1 MPALLGPT
9 NPAPGLE
16 PQPVRITTPPPTD
29 TSVQNI
35 VDPDRVVRP
44 DSKTEREDNAD
55 TSASTRYESNY
66 MTFLQR
72 LRSARD
78 LPDVFMRILQWG
90 GVEVSSGIRS
100 GFAQE
105 LSQFME
111 FLRMDQGQLLD
122 FLQNQLQTGTRFTG
136 ALFQLL
142 RDAYNGTSSQMAK
155 SDILQFLRRYS
166 DVSSTEHLEGK
177 LLRETE
183 DMTQSLPS
191 QWADQVKDV
200 LAKLQSGVNAEDR
213 QGNLNLLREK
223 LFPLISNYVRT
234 THDHGRA
241 RNILSAMTLD
251 VARYENGSAEGLTH
265 AFRHLAAMGV
275 LPEEMGKLSD
285 AEILRILKESDF
297 AKAAQ
302 NNAFASQMASL
313 TNAALRGQGGADAQ
327 EAFRN
332 IMAAL
337 LVNESVYMPLNHA
350 VIPLDWNGEK
360 MFAEMWVDPDA
371 GGTRQERGDGTLR
384 ILIKLDIE
392 SLGAFDLLFDA
403 HGENVNL
410 QVACPAT
417 VAPHSQTVA
426 EHLGEIL
433 SRNGLR
439 PEYVSVAQMRRP
451 IPVSEVFPKILEGMT
466 GVNVRV

>member
-29 TSVQNI
+29 TTVQNI

-55 TSASTRYESNY
+55 TTGSTRYESNY

-72 LRSARD
+72 LRGARD
-78 LPDVFMRILQWG
+78 LPEVFMRILQWG

-100 GFAQE
+100 GFAGE
-105 LSQFME
+105 LSQLME
-111 FLRMDQGQLLD
+111 FLHMDEGQLLE
-122 FLQNQLQTGTRFTG
+122 FLKNQLESGSRFTG
-136 ALFQLL
+136 ALFELL
-142 RDAYNGTSSQMAK
+142 RDAYSDSSEVTRN
-155 SDILQFLRRYS
+155 DILQFLRRYS
-166 DVSSTEHLEGK
+166 DFSSTEHLESK

-183 DMTQSLPS
+183 DMTESLPS
-191 QWADQVKDV
+191 QWADQVRDI
-200 LAKLQSGVNAEDR
+200 LAKLQSGVNANDR

-223 LFPLISNYVRT
+223 LFPLISNYVRL

-241 RNILSAMTLD
+241 RNILSMMALD
-251 VARYENGSAEGLTH
+251 VARYENGSQEGLTR
-265 AFRHLAAMGV
+265 AFRHLVSMGA
-275 LPEEMGKLSD
+275 LPEELGKLSD
-285 AEILRILKESDF
+285 EDILRLLRESEY

-302 NNAFASQMASL
+302 NNAFAEHMASL

-332 IMAAL
+332 MMAAML
-337 LVNESVYMPLNHA
+337 INESVYMPLNH
-350 VIPLDWNGEK
+350 VILPLDWDGKK
-360 MFAEMWVDPDA
+360 MFAEMWVDPDV
-371 GGTRQERGDGTLR
+371 GGTRAEYGDGDFR

-392 SLGAFDLLFDA
+392 RLGAFDLLFDA

-410 QVACPAT
+410 QVACPSM
-417 VAPHSQTVA
+417 VAPHAQQVA
-426 EHLGEIL
+426 ETLGQIL

-439 PEYVSVAQMRRP
+439 PESVHVAEMRRP
-451 IPVSEVFPKILEGMT
+451 ITISEVFPKILESMT
-466 GVNVRV
+466 GINVRA